1 VDRGTFT
8 VVVTADLGPFG
19 GKIEVRKEIV
29 IQK

>member
-1 VDRGTFT
+1 VDHGTFT

-19 GKIEVRKEIV
+19 GKVEGREEIV